1 MPGMA
6 LQQGQPMLF
15 EPVTW
20 STRDRVAY
28 YRMDAARLR
37 RMAETADCATARE
50 LLVDLARRYRRGAH
64 PGGKKAPPPPLYLPP
79 PPGRR
84 SQKPPPGHLS
94 SARRAFP
101 FPLKKHSPSP
111 IG

>member
-1 MPGMA
+1 MPCMA
-6 LQQGQPMLF
+6 LQQAHPMLF

-50 LLVDLARRYRRGAH
+50 LLVDLARRYRRVASRIE
-64 PGGKKAPPPPLYLPP
+64 KQAPLLA
-79 PPGRR
+79 
-84 SQKPPPGHLS
+84 S
-94 SARRAFP
+94 S
-101 FPLKKHSPSP
+101 H
-111 IG
+111 

>member
-1 MPGMA
+1 MPCMA
-6 LQQGQPMLF
+6 LQQGHPMFF

-50 LLVDLARRYRRGAH
+50 LLVDLARRYRRVASRIE
-64 PGGKKAPPPPLYLPP
+64 KQAPLLA
-79 PPGRR
+79 
-84 SQKPPPGHLS
+84 S
-94 SARRAFP
+94 S
-101 FPLKKHSPSP
+101 H
-111 IG
+111 

>member
-1 MPGMA
+1 MPCMA
-6 LQQGQPMLF
+6 LQHGHPMHF

-50 LLVDLARRYRRGAH
+50 LLADLARRYRRVASRIE
-64 PGGKKAPPPPLYLPP
+64 KQAPLLA
-79 PPGRR
+79 
-84 SQKPPPGHLS
+84 S
-94 SARRAFP
+94 S
-101 FPLKKHSPSP
+101 H
-111 IG
+111 

>member
-1 MPGMA
+1 MPCMA
-6 LQQGQPMLF
+6 LQQSHPMLF

-50 LLVDLARRYRRGAH
+50 LLVDLARRYRRVASRIE
-64 PGGKKAPPPPLYLPP
+64 KQAPLLA
-79 PPGRR
+79 
-84 SQKPPPGHLS
+84 S
-94 SARRAFP
+94 S
-101 FPLKKHSPSP
+101 H
-111 IG
+111 

>member
-50 LLVDLARRYRRGAH
+50 LLVDLARRYRRVGH
-64 PGGKKAPPPPLYLPP
+64 PVQKQAPLPSFYYRPRARWPLRIYTPGPLSCSPP
-79 PPGRR
+79 R
-84 SQKPPPGHLS
+84 
-94 SARRAFP
+94 
-101 FPLKKHSPSP
+101 
-111 IG
+111 

>member
-1 MPGMA
+1 MPCMA
-6 LQQGQPMLF
+6 LQKGHPMFF

-50 LLVDLARRYRRGAH
+50 LLVDLARRYRRVASRIE
-64 PGGKKAPPPPLYLPP
+64 KQAPLLA
-79 PPGRR
+79 
-84 SQKPPPGHLS
+84 S
-94 SARRAFP
+94 S
-101 FPLKKHSPSP
+101 H
-111 IG
+111 

>member
-50 LLVDLARRYRRGAH
+50 LLVDLARRYRR
-64 PGGKKAPPPPLYLPP
+64 LPV
-79 PPGRR
+79 GR
-84 SQKPPPGHLS
+84 SE
-94 SARRAFP
+94 
-101 FPLKKHSPSP
+101 
-111 IG
+111 